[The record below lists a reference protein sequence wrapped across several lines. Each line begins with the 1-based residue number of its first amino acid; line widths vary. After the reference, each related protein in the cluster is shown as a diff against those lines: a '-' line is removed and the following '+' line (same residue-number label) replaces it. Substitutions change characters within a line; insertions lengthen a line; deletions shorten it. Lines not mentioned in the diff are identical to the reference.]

1 MRNYLLSFSLLFA
14 SLFFGLWLITSKYSM
29 YFMDAD
35 LAIFK
40 AHLKYIKDCDTGDLA
55 IVGDSAS
62 IADYL
67 PNEIGP
73 NVRTLSISGS
83 TPVDAYYIVEK
94 MLACQHKP
102 KAVLLS
108 FTPFKYSY
116 EGDGNVFW
124 KRGVDF
130 NLFSYQDLIDVLKI
144 SREQHNNFYFG
155 EKSLFDLDAYIKS
168 YLYANKFPPYFMG
181 SLLGYLKDAKKTGN
195 FLWRREFNQR
205 IYADTRTNYG
215 HHLYGNLP
223 ALNPNDTKDFES
235 TKLTKLEINPF
246 NDFYL
251 RKTIRLLAKNN
262 ITSYLNSCPRNG
274 AAAQHYPENLLGQYK
289 AYLHK
294 VAAEEKIVTVVT
306 PEIEI
311 LPINYFGDPTHLNL
325 LGAKHNSEQ
334 LRIFLQSTPQ
344 SSLVFK
350 DQQLLPHNLY
360 EESRFNLDHWQQVK
374 INLNY
379 LYQPT
384 DKLAPP
390 TLKFAGAGKATQ
402 FDIIAGNEDGEGRL
416 NPPPLPKPLK
426 RNTDYVTSILVK
438 NNHANKVE
446 WRLLFLGHF
455 DGKVTWDF
463 NTHSLSYQGNA
474 DPSNSGAE
482 LCDNGWVRLWVRGG
496 TGSAKSQ
503 YEAPVISLGNAN
515 NQSVYL
521 YNVSLEEQSY
531 PANRCVTN

>member
-1 MRNYLLSFSLLFA
+1 MRNYLLSFSLLFSA
-14 SLFFGLWLITSKYSM
+14 LFLGLWLLTSQHPT
-29 YFMDAD
+29 YFMDVDA
-35 LAIFK
+35 AIFQ
-40 AHLKYIKDCDTGDLA
+40 AHQRLINNCDTGDFA
-55 IVGDSAS
+55 IVGDSTP
-62 IADYL
+62 IAGYL
-67 PNEIGP
+67 PSEIGP
-73 NVRTLSISGS
+73 KVRSLSLGGG
-83 TPVDAYYIVEK
+83 TPVEAYYIVEK

-108 FTPFKYSY
+108 FTPFKLNERAVEIFWRRAVEFNLLSY
-116 EGDGNVFW
+116 HDLTDTLKVS
-124 KRGVDF
+124 RDF
-130 NLFSYQDLIDVLKI
+130 NDKW
-144 SREQHNNFYFG
+144 YFG

-181 SLLGYLKDAKKTGN
+181 SFIGYIKDSEKTGHL
-195 FLWRREFNQR
+195 LWRKDFNQR
-205 IYADTRTNYG
+205 FYNETLANNGQHFYG
-215 HHLYGNLP
+215 TLP
-223 ALNPNDTKDFES
+223 ALKPEQARD
-235 TKLTKLEINPF
+235 LETELRSYQVSGLK
-246 NDFYL
+246 DFYL
-251 RKTIRLLAKNN
+251 RRTIRLLAKNN
-262 ITSYLNSCPRNG
+262 IAIYLGSCPRNVL
-274 AAAQHYPENLLGQYK
+274 AAQHYPENLLGQYK

-294 VAAEEKIVTVVT
+294 VAAEEKIVKLVT

-311 LPINYFGDPTHLNL
+311 LPIHYFGDSSHLNL
-325 LGAKHNSEQ
+325 SGAKLNSER
-334 LRIFLQSTPQ
+334 LRTFLQSTPQ

-390 TLKFAGAGKATQ
+390 ALKFAGAGKATQ